1 MIGIGGIIK
10 IIKDTVGNLTDW
22 VGVPYVFG
30 VNSIMA
36 HLNTMYWHIHGA
48 SFILPDEAPVT
59 ITSGG
64 VGLVGAVTEVIGV
77 GDIKHNFDIH
87 WTSVSDISTTLQ
99 GMLYFYTRIDDADPW
114 VLLVSAC
121 DVVRTTAQSREIQS
135 PALIKQQPKG
145 IAIGMAFKADA
156 AAATVKVRLYGHV
169 YANTLE

>member
-10 IIKDTVGNLTDW
+10 IIKDSVGNLADW

-30 VNSIMA
+30 VNTIMA
-36 HLNTMYWHIHGA
+36 HLNTAYWHIHGP
-48 SFILPDEAPVT
+48 SFILPDAAPVT

-64 VGLVGAVTEVIGV
+64 IGVLGAITEVIGV

-99 GMLYFYTRIDDADPW
+99 GMLYFYKRSDDADPW
-114 VLLVSAC
+114 VLIGPAC

-135 PALIKQQPKG
+135 PAMIPQQVAG
-145 IAIGMAFKADA
+145 TAIGMAFKADA